1 VLRVVQVPLK
11 LISALFSFCLAFAA
25 SASPVSA
32 QADGVPKAAPTEK
45 VDTEMTFSTVSTVGH
60 ALSLF
65 GDIKYP
71 SDFPHFDYVNPNA
84 PKGGRLRLSS
94 IGGFDSFNGFVVK
107 GESAVGLGL
116 TYDTLLESAYDEPA
130 TEYGLIAESVEVPDD
145 YSWVTY
151 TLREEAR
158 WHDGRPITPE
168 DVIFS
173 LDILKEKGLPFFR
186 FYYGT
191 IQEAKQIGPRQVKF
205 IFTEAGNRE
214 LPQITGQLPI
224 LPKHYWKDKEFDRS
238 TLEPPLSSGPYRVAD
253 FEANRRV
260 VYERVPDYWGKDLP
274 VKKGKF
280 NFDEISFDYYRDQEV
295 ARTAFLANEFDRI
308 AENSA
313 KNWATRYDVPAVKEG
328 LLKLS
333 FFKSR
338 QPSGM
343 QAFFFNLRREKFQD
357 IRVREAIG
365 LAFNFEWL
373 NKYIFYDQYTRTTSY
388 FDNSELA
395 AKGLP
400 SEAELEL
407 LEPYRDQLPEK
418 LFTQEFRVPETD
430 GTGKYRDNLVR
441 AIELLEEA
449 GFFIRDGK
457 MIDPRTDE
465 PFFIEFLLVQPSFER
480 VVQPFLRDLEKIGIN
495 GTIRVVGTAQY
506 ERRFEN
512 RDFDMI
518 VYSARQ
524 SLSPGNEQ
532 RDFWGTDAADRPGSR
547 NAAGVKSEVI
557 DALVEKVIFA
567 PDRESLVTATQAL
580 DRVLLWGHYV
590 VPQWYLAGSRVAYW
604 DRFGMPDEPPP
615 YLPDDFSTWWSKDA
629 DGNQNTS
636 FRDVGLRSGQTVE
649 GDDLGEAE

>member
-1 VLRVVQVPLK
+1 MGAAPALAQV
-11 LISALFSFCLAFAA
+11 
-25 SASPVSA
+25 
-32 QADGVPKAAPTEK
+32 DGVPKAAPTKK
-45 VDTEMTFSTVSTVGH
+45 VDTEVTFSTVSTTGH

-71 SDFPHFDYVNPNA
+71 PDFTHFDYANPDA
-84 PKGGRLRLSS
+84 PKGGRLRLSA
-94 IGGFDSFNGFVVK
+94 IGGFDSFNGYVVK
-107 GESAVGLGL
+107 GEPADGLGL
-116 TYDTLLESAYDEPA
+116 TYDTLLEPASDEPA

-158 WHDGRPITPE
+158 WHDGQPITPE

-191 IQEAKQIGPRQVKF
+191 IKEAKKIGPRQVKF
-205 IFTEAGNRE
+205 EFAEAGNRE

-224 LPKHYWKDKEFDRS
+224 LPKHYWKDREFDRS
-238 TLEPPLSSGPYRVAD
+238 TLEPPLTSGPYRVAD

-260 VYERVPDYWGKDLP
+260 VYERVNDYWAKDLP
-274 VKKGKF
+274 VKKGRY

-313 KNWATRYDVPAVKEG
+313 KNWATRYEVPAVEEG
-328 LLKLS
+328 LIKLR

-343 QAFFFNLRREKFQD
+343 QAFFFNLRQEKFQD

-400 SEAELEL
+400 LEAELEL
-407 LEPYRDQLPEK
+407 LEPFRDQLPEQV
-418 LFTQEFRVPETD
+418 FTDEFRVPETD

-441 AIELLEEA
+441 AIELLEAA

-495 GTIRVVGTAQY
+495 GTIRLVGTAQY
-506 ERRFEN
+506 ERRFES

-518 VYSARQ
+518 VFSARQ

-532 RDFWGTDAADRPGSR
+532 RDFWASDAADRPGSR
-547 NAAGVKSEVI
+547 NVAGIKSEVV

-567 PDRESLVTATQAL
+567 PDRESLVTATRAL

-604 DRFGMPDEPPP
+604 DRFGIPDEPPP
-615 YLPDDFSTWWSKDA
+615 YLPEDFTIWWSKEA
-629 DGNQNTS
+629 DVSEGPS
-636 FRDVGLRSGQTVE
+636 FRDVGLRPSAAGEQDTMSGETGQ
-649 GDDLGEAE
+649 